1 MKFALVNPAW
11 EFSGSIYFGCQ
22 EAHYPLEL
30 LFGFDKIR
38 EAGHEPFLIDAQL
51 EKLGIG
57 EVKRRLD
64 SFQPDFL
71 VMPTAPSYL
80 FWRCPPPELRI
91 PKQWFSGLES
101 RGVKVAVGPHASATP
116 GPTLR
121 KLGCDVVFRGEPDE
135 VLPLLASQSWS
146 QIDGCCWKD
155 ENGEH
160 FRDRK
165 STRLNSSHRCISY
178 AVFC

>member
-1 MKFALVNPAW
+1 ALLNPNW
-11 EFSGSIYFGCQ
+11 DFKGSTYFGCRDP
-22 EAHYPLEL
+22 HTPLEL
-30 LFGFDKIR
+30 LFAADQLLA
-38 EAGHEPFLIDAQL
+38 AGYDSLLVDAQTDNL
-51 EKLGIG
+51 SLQEA
-57 EVKRRLD
+57 RRRVD
-64 SFQPDFL
+64 AFAPDFL

-146 QIDGCCWKD
+146 Q
-155 ENGEH
+155 
-160 FRDRK
+160 
-165 STRLNSSHRCISY
+165 
-178 AVFC
+178 